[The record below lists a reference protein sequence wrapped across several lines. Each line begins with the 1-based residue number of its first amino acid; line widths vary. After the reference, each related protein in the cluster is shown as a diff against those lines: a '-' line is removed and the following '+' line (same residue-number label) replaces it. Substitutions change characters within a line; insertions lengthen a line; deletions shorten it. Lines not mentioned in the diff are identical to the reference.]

1 MQCENSRKI
10 GTNPLSFNVL
20 EALFFTKPTIGVHF
34 PLITTGAPLYKD
46 AHPQVGLTGCVSEP
60 GINDPRLHIAAHS
73 PKNFE
78 PVPLDGP

>member
-20 EALFFTKPTIGVHF
+20 ETLFFTKPTIGVHF

-60 GINDPRLHIAAHS
+60 GINYQRRNIAANS
-73 PKNFE
+73 QKNFE
-78 PVPLDGP
+78 PDPLDGP